1 MAVPSRPERHRE
13 IKQIDKELTY
23 IDKHT
28 KFNALY
34 KDKDLTECSDEDLEI
49 LEKKEHTNLALQ
61 EKYNTLHT
69 LFSRIVTLEARRQ
82 YLKEGYKA
90 ELSTQVES
98 DKEHPDFQ
106 PKEAVLPQD

>member
-1 MAVPSRPERHRE
+1 MTVPSRPERHRE
-13 IKQIDKELTY
+13 LKQIDKELTY

-34 KDKDLTECSDEDLEI
+34 KDKELTECSEEDLAI

-90 ELSTQVES
+90 TQPS
-98 DKEHPDFQ
+98 DSETTHPVVQ
-106 PKEAVLPQD
+106 AT